1 MSNITAGGYE
11 MSNDY
16 TQDNAHD
23 HAPLV
28 PLTPPF
34 ADPSAQ
40 VSPYYGAGA
49 SYGVPQAGY
58 DQRPFA
64 QPIIHQPGSYAPIA
78 DSPYGMSQFGQMSY
92 PQQGPVSFVGSVT
105 HNGRQVPVAV
115 HIGGRP
121 RQAKNA
127 MGTAGFVVGLI
138 GLLMPLL
145 LGLVMGIIGTVFSGI
160 GLSRPA
166 PKGLA
171 VAGLILSIL
180 AILII
185 I

>member
-16 TQDNAHD
+16 TQDDAYTQSPH
-23 HAPLV
+23 V

-49 SYGVPQAGY
+49 PYGVPQAGY
-58 DQRPFA
+58 DQQPFA

-78 DSPYGMSQFGQMSY
+78 DSPYGISRYGQMSY

-105 HNGRQVPVAV
+105 HNGRQVPAAV

-127 MGTAGFVVGLI
+127 MGTARFVVGLV
-138 GLLMPLL
+138 GVFMPLL
-145 LGLVMGIIGTVFSGI
+145 LGLMMGVLGTIFSGI
-160 GLSRPA
+160 GPSRPA
-166 PKGLA
+166 RKGLA
-171 VAGLILSIL
+171 IAGLILSII
-180 AILII
+180 AILRVI
-185 I
+185 